1 MGFTLANLLGGS
13 ALLLAVASVP
23 RATVWLRGALCL
35 VGAVGLVYVL
45 MHGRGIEPAVACGA
59 LMTINFIQALFSV
72 SWSGA
77 KVRLSAEEVAMVE
90 HCFDSLP
97 RSTARQ
103 LLDQGLWVSGK
114 AGEFLLH
121 EGAPATHLFYLSEG
135 EVSVSSG
142 GRELAT
148 SGPGHFFG
156 EITVLAGGPATASV
170 VLKTHARFWCAT
182 ADSLHS
188 FLSLYPE
195 HKSTLEAAFA
205 GDLRD
210 KLRLANKRMISMEA
224 AAHAAAGAP
233 AA

>member
-13 ALLLAVASVP
+13 ALLLAIASVP
-23 RATVWLRGALCL
+23 RATVWLRAALTI

-45 MHGRGIEPAVACGA
+45 LHGRGIEPALACGA
-59 LMTINFIQALFSV
+59 LMTINFLQALFSV
-72 SWSGA
+72 TWGGD

-90 HCFDSLP
+90 HCFASIP

-114 AGEFLLH
+114 AGEALLH
-121 EGAPATHLFYLSEG
+121 EGTPATHLFYLSEG
-135 EVSVSSG
+135 EVSVSLG
-142 GRELAT
+142 GSELAT

-170 VLKTHARFWCAT
+170 TLKTHARFWCAT
-182 ADSLHS
+182 ADRLHS
-188 FLSLYPE
+188 FLALYPQ
-195 HKSTLEAAFA
+195 HKSILEAAFA

-210 KLRLANKRMISMEA
+210 KLRLANKRMISLEA
-224 AAHAAAGAP
+224 AAHNAA
-233 AA
+233 